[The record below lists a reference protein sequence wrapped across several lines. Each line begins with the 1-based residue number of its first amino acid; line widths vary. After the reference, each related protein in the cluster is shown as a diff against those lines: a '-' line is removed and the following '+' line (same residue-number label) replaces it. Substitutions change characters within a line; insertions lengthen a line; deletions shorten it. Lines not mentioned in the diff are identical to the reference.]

1 MKQIV
6 IASSNPGKLR
16 EFRALFVDRD
26 ISIVPQKEFG
36 IGDADECG
44 LSFVENAIIKARHAA
59 SQTNLPAIADDSGL
73 EVDMLGGKPGIH
85 SARYAGLGASD
96 EQNLQLLLE
105 NIKAFADTQ
114 VSARFQCLMVYL
126 ERADDPTPIIAQG
139 TWEGHIVK
147 SPKGNNGFGY
157 DPVFYL
163 TAHKCTSA
171 QLPADLKNKIS
182 HRAQA
187 LNLLMEKLTTLFN

>member
-1 MKQIV
+1 MKKIV

-16 EFRALFVDRD
+16 EFRALFMDRD
-26 ISIVPQKEFG
+26 ISMAPQSEFG

-44 LSFVENAIIKARHAA
+44 LTFVENAIIKARHAV
-59 SQTNLPAIADDSGL
+59 SQTNLPTIADDSGL

-126 ERADDPTPIIAQG
+126 ERADDPTPVIAQG
-139 TWEGHIVK
+139 TWEGYIIK

-163 TAHKCTSA
+163 PAHKCTSA
-171 QLPADLKNKIS
+171 QLPTDLKNKIS
-182 HRAQA
+182 HRALA
-187 LNLLMEKLTTLFN
+187 LNLLMEKLTILFN

>member
-1 MKQIV
+1 MKKIV

-16 EFRALFVDRD
+16 EFGALFVDRD

-36 IGDADECG
+36 IGDADEC
-44 LSFVENAIIKARHAA
+44 SFVENAIIKARHAA

-105 NIKAFADTQ
+105 NIKVFADTQ
-114 VSARFQCLMVYL
+114 VSARFQCL
-126 ERADDPTPIIAQG
+126 I
-139 TWEGHIVK
+139 
-147 SPKGNNGFGY
+147 
-157 DPVFYL
+157 
-163 TAHKCTSA
+163 
-171 QLPADLKNKIS
+171 
-182 HRAQA
+182 
-187 LNLLMEKLTTLFN
+187 